1 MPKPGRGEQDAESAD
16 DLFTVKLRYKQP
28 DAAASVR
35 TVDVVVDDIDGKKVT
50 PSRDLLW
57 SASVASFGMQLRHS
71 QHAGT
76 WTMADVLETARGAK
90 GDDTTGRRGEFVE
103 LVKSAMKLM
112 PSPET
117 KKPAVGF

>member
-1 MPKPGRGEQDAESAD
+1 
-16 DLFTVKLRYKQP
+16 
-28 DAAASVR
+28 
-35 TVDVVVDDIDGKKVT
+35 
-50 PSRDLLW
+50 
-57 SASVASFGMQLRHS
+57 
-71 QHAGT
+71 
-76 WTMADVLETARGAK
+76 MADVLETARGAK